1 MLAPP
6 TDLDMSALS
15 AALTDGWGIRDPML
29 DYLAVGFGSHHWRAE
44 ARDGRRWFVT
54 VDEHRDASSIAPLR
68 RAFDTAS
75 ALHRDAGLAFVLAP
89 VPDRVGE
96 LIRMLGGGTFTV
108 AVTPWVDAPPL
119 GPGPYASD
127 DDRAMVLRMLGR
139 LHTATPLVAAATDV
153 PAVQPI
159 ELDVPHIDGL
169 RVALDAIDETWSSGP
184 YGEPTRALLRADEAR
199 LTVALARHDEL
210 VACVLAESSPWVLT
224 HGEPH
229 SANILRGAGG
239 VLHLIDWD
247 TARLA
252 PRERDLWMVTYG
264 TTDLQ
269 PYVDIV
275 GDAPLSAA
283 ALRLF
288 RMRWDLS
295 EIAVYVSGFHAPHED
310 DPNTREAW
318 DDLSGYL
325 PVSEDHLASVPG

>member
-6 TDLDMSALS
+6 TDLHLSVLS
-15 AALTDGWGIRDPML
+15 AALTDGWGIHDPLL

-44 ARDGRRWFVT
+44 AGDGRRWFVT
-54 VDEHRDASSIAPLR
+54 VDEHRDPSSIADLR

-96 LIRMLGGGTFTV
+96 PVRVLGGGAFTV
-108 AVTPWVDAPPL
+108 AVTTWVDASPL

-139 LHTATPLVAAATDV
+139 LHSATPLLTPAADA
-153 PAVQPI
+153 PAMQPI
-159 ELDVPHIDGL
+159 ELDLPHIDGL
-169 RVALDAIDETWSSGP
+169 RAALDAIDEPWSSGP
-184 YGEPTRALLRADEAR
+184 YAEPARALLRADEAC

-229 SANILRGAGG
+229 SANILRDAGG
-239 VLHLIDWD
+239 ALHLIDWN

-252 PRERDLWMVTYG
+252 PRERDLWMVTEP
-264 TTDLQ
+264 TTDLE
-269 PYVDIV
+269 PYRAEI
-275 GDAPLSAA
+275 GDVTVSAT

-318 DDLSGYL
+318 DDLAGYL
-325 PVSEDHLASVPG
+325 PISEDHLASVPG

>member
-6 TDLDMSALS
+6 TDLHLSVLS
-15 AALTDGWGIRDPML
+15 AALTDGWGIHDPLL

-44 ARDGRRWFVT
+44 AGDGCRWFVT
-54 VDEHRDASSIAPLR
+54 VDEHRDPSSIADLR

-96 LIRMLGGGTFTV
+96 PVRVLGGGAFTV
-108 AVTPWVDAPPL
+108 AVTTWVDASPL

-139 LHTATPLVAAATDV
+139 LHRATPLVAPTAAA
-153 PAVQPI
+153 PAMQPI

-169 RVALDAIDETWSSGP
+169 RAALDAIDEPWGSGP
-184 YGEPTRALLRADEAR
+184 YAEPARALLRVDEAR

-210 VACVLAESSPWVLT
+210 AACVLAESSPWVLT

-229 SANILRGAGG
+229 SANILRDAGG
-239 VLHLIDWD
+239 ALHLIDWD

-252 PRERDLWMVTYG
+252 PRERDLWMVTHA

-275 GDAPLSAA
+275 GDVPLSAA

-295 EIAVYVSGFHAPHED
+295 EIAVYVSGLHAPHED

-318 DDLSGYL
+318 DDLAGYL